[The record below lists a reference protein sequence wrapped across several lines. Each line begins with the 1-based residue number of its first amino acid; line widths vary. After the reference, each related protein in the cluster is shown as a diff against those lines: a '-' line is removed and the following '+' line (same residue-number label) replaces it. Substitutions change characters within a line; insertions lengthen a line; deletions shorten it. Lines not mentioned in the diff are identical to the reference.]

1 MPVIN
6 RAFVCYG
13 QGGSVVGPL
22 LALGDGPKAIVARLR
37 NIGWDATLHEWDDG
51 ATIAKIVQALPMSAR
66 IIIGGTSLGANE
78 APNTALL
85 CKRPVDMIFGVQPS
99 AYGRRNQVPA
109 NVARALCFYNPMPL
123 LTLGFGA
130 YAWSR
135 ASGNKKTVLYTWQ
148 SYATHPGDTVP
159 WIHDAIVE
167 HARAVQAR

>member
-1 MPVIN
+1 MTVIH

-13 QGGSVVGPL
+13 QGGAVVGPL
-22 LALGDGPKAIVARLR
+22 LALGDGPKTIAARLR
-37 NIGWDATLHEWDDG
+37 GIGWDVTLHHWDDG
-51 ATIAKIVQALPMSAR
+51 AEIAQAVKALPQSAR

-85 CKRPVDMIFGVQPS
+85 CKRFITMIFGVQPS

-109 NVARALCFYNPMPL
+109 NVERALCFYNPMPL

-135 ASGNKKTVLYTWQ
+135 APGSKATLYTWQ

-159 WIHDAIVE
+159 WIHDAIAQ
-167 HARAVQAR
+167 HARAIMVR